1 MQLKKQKIYCYVDE
15 TGQDT
20 KGQFFLVSV
29 IITGKE
35 RENISNFLLDIEKE
49 TGKKL
54 LKWHKTAFNIRY
66 DYLVKIFSNPLL
78 RHKILFSKYNS
89 TKAYVDLTI
98 LTIAKAILQKAKKNY
113 KATIIVDGLNKKGI
127 RQFAVGLRKLKIS
140 ARKVRGARDESEP
153 LIRLADAIAG
163 FLRDY
168 LEKQNYAKK
177 LYQKAVKQKIIEE
190 I

>member
-1 MQLKKQKIYCYVDE
+1 MMKKQKLYCYVDE

-20 KGQFFLVSV
+20 AGEFFLVSV
-29 IITGKE
+29 VITGEE

-54 LKWHKTAFNIRY
+54 LKWHKTAFNIRN
-66 DYLVKIFSNPLL
+66 DYLVKVFSNSLL
-78 RHKILFSKYNS
+78 RHKILFSQYDE
-89 TKAYVDLTI
+89 TKAYVNLTI
-98 LTIAKAILQKAKKNY
+98 LTIAKAILQKAKNNY
-113 KATIIVDGLNKKGI
+113 KAIIIVDGLNKKGI
-127 RQFAVGLRKLKIS
+127 RQFAIGLRKLKIH

-168 LEKQNYAKK
+168 LEKQNYTKK
-177 LYQKAVKQKIIEE
+177 LYQKAIKQKIIEE